1 MASVAKRLA
10 SLAALAALI
19 LLPAAPASA
28 GTVPAGFQET
38 AVFSGLDEPTSLAFS
53 PDGRVFVAEKSGQIK
68 VFNHTSDPTPDLF
81 ADLSHEVYN
90 YWDRGLLGMALDP
103 DFPAQPYVYV
113 LYTLDAKPGG
123 AVPAWGGSSLGD
135 PCPTP
140 PGPTADGCVATGRL
154 SKLTASGNA
163 MTAETPLI
171 TDWCQQFPS
180 HSVGDLAFGADGS
193 LYVSG
198 GEGASFNY
206 EDWGQSGNP
215 VNPCGDPP
223 GGVGGAMT
231 PPTAEGGSLRAQDVR
246 TTADPTGL
254 SGALLRLNP
263 ETGQG
268 SPGNPFAASLD
279 ANARR
284 ILAFGLRNPF
294 RFAIRPGSNEVWLGD
309 VGSGHWEEIDR
320 VASPTSG
327 TASNFGWPC
336 YEGEN
341 GSSKR
346 LFAWDSENVGLCE
359 TLYSQGAAAVAA
371 PYFAYDHADKV
382 VAGES
387 CATGSSSIAGMAFYE
402 AGPYPNAYNGALFFG
417 DYSRNCIWAM
427 LPGASGLPDPTK
439 IQTFDAGA
447 EGPDNLKI
455 GPDGALWFTDL
466 NSGKVWR
473 IGHSDGNQPPTAV
486 ATATPPG
493 GPPPLNVQLSAAD
506 SSDPDPGDTLSYAW
520 DLDEDDEFDDSNQVS
535 PARLYSSKGAKVA
548 SVRVSDPDGASDTD
562 SVTIQVG
569 TTPPTATLL
578 APASSLTWEVD
589 EPIAFAGTGSDA
601 EDGSL
606 PPSAFKWRLYVH
618 HCPSN
623 CHVHQIES
631 KTGLSEGSFVAPDH
645 EYPSWLEIELTVTDS
660 DGLTDT
666 ESVNVLP
673 ETVSVQLQSLPAPGF
688 ELAFDGG
695 SVVTPNTE
703 KVIKGSNNT
712 VAAPD
717 QTLGGVPYAFGAWSD
732 GGAASHN
739 FSADGDLTLTALFGP
754 PPPPT
759 IATVSPSS
767 PANDANPVVK
777 GTLGSDFPALVKLYA
792 NPTCSGPP
800 VATAAAAQFSGGGIA
815 MPVPRD
821 ATTRISAVAANAAGD
836 SSCANPV
843 AYTEDST
850 PPPRPTLA
858 LASRPSPAND
868 NEPRIGGVSETGTTV
883 RLFAAAGCG
892 GSAAMALPAAEF
904 AAGRGVRVA
913 DDSSTAF
920 TAVAVDAA
928 GNVSP
933 CSSALTY
940 VEDSTAPRTSILSG
954 PSARRSRPVGPRR
967 RGQRRFRARF
977 AFAADGAIAFHCR
990 FNDGPLKP
998 CASPVVWGNL
1008 KPGPHK
1014 FAVFAEDRAGNVD
1027 ASPAVRRFKL
1037 TARQRQRQRQR

>member
-1 MASVAKRLA
+1 MTSITKRSAL
-10 SLAALAALI
+10 LAALAALAA
-19 LLPAAPASA
+19 LLLIPAATARA
-28 GTVPAGFQET
+28 GTVPPGFQET

-53 PDGRVFVAEKSGQIK
+53 PDGRVFVAEKSGLIK
-68 VFNHTSDPTPDLF
+68 VFNSSSDPTPDVF
-81 ADLSHEVYN
+81 ADLTPQVYN

-103 DFPAQPYVYV
+103 DFPADPHVYV

-123 AVPAWGGSSLGD
+123 AVPAWGGKALGD
-135 PCPTP
+135 PCPSP

-154 SKLTASGNA
+154 SRLTASGNT

-198 GEGASFNY
+198 GEGASFNF

-231 PPTAEGGSLRAQDVR
+231 PPGAEGGSLRAQDVR
-246 TTADPTGL
+246 TPADPTGL
-254 SGALLRLNP
+254 SGALLRIDP
-263 ETGQG
+263 ASGQG
-268 SPGNPFAASLD
+268 SAGNPFAASLD

-284 ILAFGLRNPF
+284 ILSFGLRNPF

-309 VGSGHWEEIDR
+309 VGSGHWEEINR
-320 VASPTSG
+320 VDPAAA

-346 LFAWDSENVGLCE
+346 NFSWDSENVSLCE
-359 TLYSQGAAAVAA
+359 TLYGEGAAAVAA

-387 CATGSSSIAGMAFYE
+387 CATGSSSIAGLAFYE
-402 AGPYPNAYNGALFFG
+402 GGPFPNAYNGALFFA

-427 LPGASGLPDPTK
+427 LPGSNGLPDPTK

-447 EGPDNLKI
+447 EGPDSLEV

-466 NSGKVWR
+466 NTGTVWR

-486 ATATPPG
+486 ATATPSG

-506 SSDPDPGDTLSYAW
+506 SSDPDPSDTLSYAW
-520 DLDEDDEFDDSNQVS
+520 DLDEDDEFDDSTQVS
-535 PARLYSSKGAKVA
+535 PSRLYSTKGAKVA

-589 EPIAFAGTGSDA
+589 EPIAFAATGSDA

-623 CHVHQIES
+623 CHVHQIET
-631 KTGLSEGSFVAPDH
+631 KTGLSEGFFVAPDH

-673 ETVSVQLQSLPAPGF
+673 ETVSVRLQSLPAPGF
-688 ELAFDGG
+688 DLAFDGG
-695 SVVTPNTE
+695 SVTTPDTE

-712 VAAPD
+712 VAAPG

-739 FSADGDLTLTALFGP
+739 FTADSDVTLTALFGT

-759 IATVSPSS
+759 IAAISPRSPSS
-767 PANDANPVVK
+767 DESPVVK
-777 GTLGSDFPALVKLYA
+777 GTLGSDFPAVIKLYA
-792 NPTCSGPP
+792 NPTCSGTP
-800 VATAAAAQFSGGGIA
+800 VASAAAAQFSATGIA
-815 MPVPRD
+815 VPVAVD
-821 ATTRISAVAANAAGD
+821 ATTRISAAAANAAGD
-836 SSCANPV
+836 SACSDAI

-850 PPPRPTLA
+850 PPARPELTLR
-858 LASRPSPAND
+858 SQPSPANE
-868 NEPRIGGVSETGTTV
+868 NEPRIVGGAEAGTTV
-883 RLFAAAGCG
+883 RLYAADGCRG
-892 GSAAMALPAAEF
+892 EVAMALPATEF
-904 AAGRGVRVA
+904 AGGRSVRVA

-920 TAVAVDAA
+920 TAAAVDAA
-928 GNVSP
+928 GNLSP
-933 CSSALTY
+933 CSRALTY

-954 PSARRSRPVGPRR
+954 PSARRSRPIGPRR

-977 AFAADGAIAFHCR
+977 AFEAEGAIAFHCR
-990 FNDGPLKP
+990 FNSGPFKP
-998 CASPVVWGNL
+998 CASPVTWGNL
-1008 KPGPHK
+1008 KPGPHR
-1014 FAVFAEDRAGNVD
+1014 FWVYAVDLAGNAD
-1027 ASPAVRRFKL
+1027 TTPAVRRFKL
-1037 TARQRQRQRQR
+1037 TAPQRRR